1 MADTEK
7 SAIERVRTA
16 RHPDRPYTNDLLD
29 SIFTDF
35 VEIHGDR
42 RYADDSAMVCGF
54 ARLGE
59 HEVCVVGQQ
68 KGRDTKARQMRNFGM
83 PKPEGYRKALR
94 VMRLADKFAR
104 PIICFIDTPGA
115 YPGIDAEERGQSEA
129 IDFNLREMAGMRV
142 PIIVVVIGE
151 GGSGGALAIG
161 IGDRVL
167 MMENAVYSVIS
178 PEGCAAI
185 LWKDA
190 AKADLAAAALK
201 LTADKLNEFGLI
213 DGVVPEKV
221 EWAVDGDAAGKGEK
235 YTQVADSL
243 KKTLLENV
251 KELKTKTGD
260 QLIQERYKKFRAMG
274 RWA

>member
-7 SAIERVRTA
+7 SAIDRVRTA
-16 RHPDRPYTNDLLD
+16 RNPDRPYTNDLLD

-35 VEIHGDR
+35 VELHGDR

-94 VMRLADKFAR
+94 VMRLAEKFGR

-115 YPGIDAEERGQSEA
+115 YPGIDAEERGQAEA
-129 IDFNLREMAGMRV
+129 IAFNLREMAGMRV

-213 DGVVPEKV
+213 DSVVPEKS
-221 EWAVDGDAAGKGEK
+221 EWAVDSEAADKGEK
-235 YTQVADSL
+235 YTTVADSL

-251 KELKTKTGD
+251 KELKTRTGD
-260 QLIQERYKKFRAMG
+260 QLVQERYKKFRAMG

>member
-1 MADTEK
+1 
-7 SAIERVRTA
+7 
-16 RHPDRPYTNDLLD
+16 
-29 SIFTDF
+29 
-35 VEIHGDR
+35 
-42 RYADDSAMVCGF
+42 
-54 ARLGE
+54 
-59 HEVCVVGQQ
+59 
-68 KGRDTKARQMRNFGM
+68 
-83 PKPEGYRKALR
+83 
-94 VMRLADKFAR
+94 
-104 PIICFIDTPGA
+104 
-115 YPGIDAEERGQSEA
+115 
-129 IDFNLREMAGMRV
+129 MRV

-151 GGSGGALAIG
+151 GGSCVALAIG